1 MRKTNQQHG
10 ARYQLSKCGLA
21 VMTVAVLALL
31 LSAAAAWGQQVT
43 AAVTGKVTDPTG
55 AAVPGAKVTAT
66 DTERGTEWPT
76 ISNAEGI
83 YNLPRLPVGTYNVKV
98 ESQGFQTAQ
107 QSNIRLQLNDVARL
121 DFQLQVGSIS
131 QSVEVT
137 SAAPLLQTQ
146 STQLGQVID
155 SRTNQ
160 ELPLATR
167 NYVQL
172 TLLAPGSI
180 NPNPSSFKSGMTTD
194 QSARPN
200 VNGNREQANNFI
212 LDGLDNNQPS
222 DNLVGYA
229 PSVDAIQ
236 EFNEITLTAPAEFG
250 NYMGGII
257 SATIRSGTNQFHG
270 SAYEF
275 FRNDVLNANDWA
287 SNWKGAARSAVRW
300 NNFGGTGGGPIK
312 RDKLFFFAD
321 YQGSRLD
328 TPTSIQTTTVFTT
341 AERQGDFSQLLTQA
355 KPVQLYNPFSVS
367 SSGSRAPFAGN
378 IIPKSLFSPAAQN
391 ILSSQDYL
399 QPTNSNLLNNLN
411 YAQRTYIN
419 GDQGDVKVDWNASD
433 KDRIFGRYSQSRYD
447 NPKVNSYPLAYNS
460 FATFPTHTGVADWT
474 RTLSP
479 SLVNEARFGVNYVFI
494 NTGSAS
500 NGLSN
505 FAQTVGIPGVPSSFL
520 PSLNFTGG
528 NVSTFGSSD
537 VYTLFADTVIHYEDT
552 LIWTKGS
559 HTMHIGF
566 QGYRYRLDTF
576 YSGNN
581 GRAGTILFNGQY
593 TAGPAI
599 GTKAGASGIAEAD
612 FLLGLP
618 DEIQGGVN
626 GGTWGQRANSFGAY
640 FQDDWRVNS
649 NLTLNLGLR
658 WELHTP
664 WVEVDN
670 RQANFNLV
678 TGAESIA
685 GQNGASRALY
695 DQYNGITNFQPRIG
709 VAYTPGGGKLVIRA
723 GYTLSNYLEGTGTN
737 LRLAINPP
745 FAVEHDNVY
754 TTAQYNALPGSTL
767 DQGFLPFSANAGD
780 QYHSVTLR
788 VWDPFVRP
796 AVANQWN
803 LMLQRQLSPSTTLSV
818 GYVGQR
824 STHLMVPMPYFQK
837 VLQPN
842 GTVTGTQY
850 LAGNPALL
858 ADIGQISGTASI
870 GNQSYNALQALL
882 EKRLTAGLQYSVAY
896 TYSKCMTNNL
906 GYYGQSGQSGQ
917 GNYYYQNIYNAAAEW
932 GPCDYDATHNF
943 VANAVYSLPV
953 GRNQMFGKNMNK
965 FADTIIGGWQ
975 ASGILSLHTG
985 FPMTISATDASGTL
999 SRGARANCV
1008 VPGTEYGDQNAA
1020 QGGYLWFNPAAYAQ
1034 PSPGTFG
1041 NCGVGTIRG
1050 PGLKT
1055 LDFNLSKTFHLTE
1068 RQSLD
1073 LRAEFINL
1081 TNTPILNAPTRSV
1094 GTTLGL
1100 LQTSQGARNVQFA
1113 LKYHF

>member
-1 MRKTNQQHG
+1 
-10 ARYQLSKCGLA
+10 
-21 VMTVAVLALL
+21 MTVAVLALL